1 MLGYAPFLSGPARP
15 RPTKGGGVLFVIIG
29 RDGPDAKELRP
40 RLRPAHLE
48 HLGGQDRLGRLRL
61 AGPLTDGAG
70 SLIVIE
76 ADSIEDVRRIADAD
90 PYVTGGV
97 FAELEIHPF
106 LQVLPAPAAKDGE

>member
-1 MLGYAPFLSGPARP
+1 M
-15 RPTKGGGVLFVIIG
+15 LFVIIG

-48 HLGGQDRLGRLRL
+48 HLGVHDRLGRVRL

-97 FAELEIHPF
+97 FAAVEIHPF
-106 LQVLPAPAAKDGE
+106 LQVLPVPATKEPKKPR